1 MPRGGFRKGA
11 GRPRTNTKVVSI
23 RLSDEAFKIY
33 AKQKSKGRFISELIV
48 SYQAR
53 ILLEDESSSN

>member
-1 MPRGGFRKGA
+1 MPRGGFREGA
-11 GRPRTNTKVVSI
+11 GRPRTSTRVVSI

-53 ILLEDESSSN
+53 LLLEDEQQ